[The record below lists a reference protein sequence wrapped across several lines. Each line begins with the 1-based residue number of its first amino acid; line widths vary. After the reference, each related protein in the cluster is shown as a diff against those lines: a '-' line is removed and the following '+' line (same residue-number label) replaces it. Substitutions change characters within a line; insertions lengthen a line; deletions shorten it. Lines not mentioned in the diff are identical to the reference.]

1 MIIYLSLI
9 AIFLSSMLYGIIGFG
24 DALILIPII
33 TPLIGIKNAIILVNL
48 WGILTALLNFVK
60 YRRLL
65 DKGYFIRFLSLGIPA
80 TIFGTFLLIEIRLEW
95 IELILGIFIFGYSTL
110 KLYQYFKKKDI
121 IELKNQINTTSPLI
135 IAGGFGYGLLTAL
148 ISAAG
153 PLNVAML
160 EKTGHYRENFIG
172 NFAAI
177 GFSLSIARTPF
188 YFITNIFPY
197 DLFILFLL
205 GFPIIFLGTKFGQR
219 LTPKIPIKAFQ
230 VVVFC
235 FLLVISLKSII
246 TSVIGLALY
255 F

>member
-1 MIIYLSLI
+1 MIIYFSLI
-9 AIFLSSMLYGIIGFG
+9 AIFFSSMVYGVIGFG

-33 TPLIGIKNAIILVNL
+33 TPIIGIKNAVILVNL
-48 WGILTALLNFVK
+48 WGILTALLNFIK
-60 YRRLL
+60 YRKLL

-80 TIFGTFLLIEIRLEW
+80 TIFGTFLFIEIKLEW
-95 IELILGIFIFGYSTL
+95 IELILGIFILAYSTL
-110 KLYQYFKKKDI
+110 KLYNYSKRKEDI
-121 IELKNQINTTSPLI
+121 EFENQLNSKSPLI
-135 IAGGFGYGLLTAL
+135 LAGGLSYGLLSAL
-148 ISAAG
+148 ISAVG

-197 DLFILFLL
+197 DLIILFLL

-219 LTPKIPIKAFQ
+219 LTPKIPIMKFQ
-230 VVVFC
+230 VLIFC
-235 FLLVISLKSII
+235 FLIIIGLKSVI
-246 TSVIGLALY
+246 TSVFGLV
-255 F
+255 FFI

>member
-9 AIFLSSMLYGIIGFG
+9 AIFFSSMVYGIIGFG

-33 TPLIGIKNAIILVNL
+33 TPIIGIKNAVILVNL

-60 YRRLL
+60 YRKLL

-95 IELILGIFIFGYSTL
+95 IELILGVFIFGYSTL
-110 KLYQYFKKKDI
+110 KLYQYLKKKDD
-121 IELKNQINTTSPLI
+121 IEDKTRLNSTSPLI
-135 IAGGFGYGLLTAL
+135 IAGGFSYGLLAAL
-148 ISAAG
+148 ISAVG

-177 GFSLSIARTPF
+177 GVSLSIARTPF
-188 YFITNIFPY
+188 YFVTNIFPY
-197 DLFILFLL
+197 DLLLLFLL

-230 VVVFC
+230 VIIFC
-235 FLLVISLKSII
+235 FLIIIGIKSII
-246 TSVIGLALY
+246 TSAIGLA

>member
-9 AIFLSSMLYGIIGFG
+9 AIFFSSMVYGIIGFG

-60 YRRLL
+60 YRKLL

-80 TIFGTFLLIEIRLEW
+80 TIFGTFLFVEIRLEW
-95 IELILGIFIFGYSTL
+95 IELVLGIFIFGYSTL
-110 KLYQYFKKKDI
+110 KLYQYLKKKEDIEFKKR
-121 IELKNQINTTSPLI
+121 LNSTSPLI
-135 IAGGFGYGLLTAL
+135 IAGGGSYGLLTAL
-148 ISAAG
+148 ISAVG
-153 PLNVAML
+153 PVNVAML

-205 GFPIIFLGTKFGQR
+205 GFPFIFLGSKLGQKI
-219 LTPKIPIKAFQ
+219 TPKIPIKAFQ
-230 VVVFC
+230 VLVFC
-235 FLLVISLKSII
+235 FLIVIGLISII
-246 TSVIGLALY
+246 TSVNGLVLPI
-255 F
+255 

>member
-1 MIIYLSLI
+1 MLIYLSLI
-9 AIFLSSMLYGIIGFG
+9 AIFFSSMVYGLIGFG

-33 TPLIGIKNAIILVNL
+33 TPIVGFKNAIILLNL
-48 WGILTALLNFVK
+48 WGILTALLNFLK
-60 YRRLL
+60 YRKLL

-80 TIFGTFLLIEIRLEW
+80 TIFGTFLFIEIRLEW
-95 IELILGIFIFGYSTL
+95 IELILGVFILGYSAI
-110 KLYQYFKKKDI
+110 KLNQYIRNKDP
-121 IELKNQINTTSPLI
+121 IEFEKRLNSTSPLI
-135 IAGGFGYGLLTAL
+135 IAGGFNYGLLSAL
-148 ISAAG
+148 ISAVG

-197 DLFILFLL
+197 ELLIMFLL

-219 LTPKIPIKAFQ
+219 LTPKIPIKTFQ
-230 VVVFC
+230 VLVFC
-235 FLLVISLKSII
+235 FLIVIGLISIV
-246 TSVIGLALY
+246 TSVIGLV

>member
-1 MIIYLSLI
+1 MV
-9 AIFLSSMLYGIIGFG
+9 YGIIGFG

-33 TPLIGIKNAIILVNL
+33 TPIIGIKNAVILVNL

-95 IELILGIFIFGYSTL
+95 IELILGIFIFAYSVL
-110 KLYQYFKKKDI
+110 KLYQYLKKEDND
-121 IELKNQINTTSPLI
+121 ELMNQINTTSPLI
-135 IAGGFGYGLLTAL
+135 VAGGFSYGFLTAL

-177 GFSLSIARTPF
+177 GFSLSIARLPF
-188 YFITNIFPY
+188 YFTTNIFPY
-197 DLFILFLL
+197 NLLILFLL
-205 GFPIIFLGTKFGQR
+205 GFPIIFLGTKIGQR
-219 LTPKIPIKAFQ
+219 LTPKIPIKTFQ
-230 VVVFC
+230 VLVFC
-235 FLLVISLKSII
+235 FLIIIGLKSII
-246 TSVIGLALY
+246 TSIFGLVLY
-255 F
+255 I